1 MSIEIKTTN
10 NLNNYISQPDLSTDC
25 AKYQDLSTDCTKH
38 YINLNNKN
46 DIGNVLSSYPLTV
59 SNSSLTISSDGTWN
73 SLDSFDYLTNE
84 KEKKNEKDRK
94 IDVLIAFNKLNK
106 ILYNKGHFIDFNEN
120 TKLDNTDTF
129 YILNLIAN
137 LWNDFDEKEKTQIN
151 EIFEKLYKNLGE

>member
-1 MSIEIKTTN
+1 MSIEIKTIN

-25 AKYQDLSTDCTKH
+25 AKYQDLST
-38 YINLNNKN
+38 
-46 DIGNVLSSYPLTV
+46 
-59 SNSSLTISSDGTWN
+59 LTISSDGTWN
-73 SLDSFDYLTNE
+73 SLNSFDYLTNE

-137 LWNDFDEKEKTQIN
+137 SWNDFDEKEKTQIN

>member
-10 NLNNYISQPDLSTDC
+10 NLNNYISQPDLSADC

-38 YINLNNKN
+38 YINLNNEN
-46 DIGNVLSSYPLTV
+46 NIGNISSSYPLTV
-59 SNSSLTISSDGTWN
+59 SNSSLTISSNGTGTWN
-73 SLDSFDYLTNE
+73 SLNSFDYFTNE
-84 KEKKNEKDRK
+84 KEKKNEKDKK

-129 YILNLIAN
+129 YILNLI
-137 LWNDFDEKEKTQIN
+137 
-151 EIFEKLYKNLGE
+151 FEKLYKNLGE